1 MGSGA
6 FVKSTTPPASG
17 SSTKPDSGLAVAAGH
32 KTDVDGST
40 AAHASAAQKPTTPA
54 RALAFHEESAETPK
68 SGPNSGPSSGGIPA
82 GELLEPLCGRKEPSM
97 NRIRDKIDMRGRRA
111 ELTSLLITCS
121 HGVGDDV
128 ERETSCAEKT
138 EVHASAS

>member
-6 FVKSTTPPASG
+6 FIKSTTPPAVG
-17 SSTKPDSGLAVAAGH
+17 SSTKPDSGRAVAAGH

-40 AAHASAAQKPTTPA
+40 AAHASGAQKPTTPA

-82 GELLEPLCGRKEPSM
+82 GELLEPPCGRKKPSM
-97 NRIRDKIDMRGRRA
+97 NMMRDKIDMRERRV
-111 ELTSLLITCS
+111 LFTSLLITCS
-121 HGVGDDV
+121 HGVGDNMD
-128 ERETSCAEKT
+128 RETSCAEKT